1 MRKMHFTLWL
11 SSCLLVLVSQ
21 LFGGQAQAPSQYP
34 IVDKIADKVI
44 QKYQNTSCDDLKA
57 KKQQPPSA
65 PSPMEQK
72 AVEELKNNPDM
83 RQHFLDKV
91 AGPIANK
98 MFECGM
104 VP

>member
-1 MRKMHFTLWL
+1 MADELPGHFCIPAVT
-11 SSCLLVLVSQ
+11 CP
-21 LFGGQAQAPSQYP
+21 GGPPPNQYP
-34 IVDKIADKVI
+34 IVDKIAEKVI
-44 QKYQNTSCDDLKA
+44 QKYQNSSCADLKA
-57 KKQQPPSA
+57 KKQQPPAA

-83 RQHFLDKV
+83 RQHFLNKI